1 MNISLDAFTKLC
13 AEHIRQ
19 HEPILAYRHSSG
31 WGLLKLYTVTPEPSY
46 IITGTT
52 IAGKAYVM
60 RAETSAE
67 RDRLLREARQ
77 KSFRI
82 DKIEEIPGKE
92 RKAKAATVKAMRG
105 AINKMR
111 KSWHTSGLCFVE
123 YDGQSVQAEG
133 DLSRRFVEAM
143 QEAMQEAMEA

>member
-77 KSFRI
+77 KAARI
-82 DKIEEIPGKE
+82 GEIEEIPGKE
-92 RKAKAATVKAMRG
+92 HKVKAATVKAMRKAIEFQSTPPVMG
-105 AINKMR
+105 ATRGKPTAIIPPCAKAVNKITEVVIR
-111 KSWHTSGLCFVE
+111 K
-123 YDGQSVQAEG
+123 
-133 DLSRRFVEAM
+133 LSF
-143 QEAMQEAMEA
+143 